1 MRKAR
6 KWLPFLLLLALLVAL
21 PALAAPGRPDFGP
34 HVIVDGVE
42 FGTKAVTA
50 LPENEHNEDSFDNL
64 YVFPGLD
71 LSFQPLIGESKPG
84 DTDYNGGRWKTFWVE
99 WLATPVRLESDE
111 ELHTKAAAGE
121 LLIHEGSPPSGAPPD
136 YFECPLL
143 PVLE

>member
-1 MRKAR
+1 MGKVG
-6 KWLPFLLLLALLVAL
+6 KMLPILLLLVLLVAL
-21 PALAAPGRPDFGP
+21 PAAAQKPDFGP

-50 LPENEHNEDSFDNL
+50 LPENEHNEHSFDNL

-71 LSFQPLIGESKPG
+71 LSFQPLIGDSKPG
-84 DTDYNGGRWKTFWVE
+84 DTDYNGGRWKTFWVQ
-99 WLATPVRLESDE
+99 WLGTPVRLESDT
-111 ELHTKAAAGE
+111 ELHAKEAEGE